1 MHELSLI
8 QSLVELVAYSAREN
22 GITRVTLVK
31 LVVGEY
37 HGALPGALQFAFSC
51 LTPDTPL
58 AGAELEIEI
67 KPVKLHCHSCGLVFS
82 PSGWSAVCPGCG
94 SSTPDVLQGRELFV
108 DYFEGDEREGEA
120 GESDSSPAAAAGQ

>member
-8 QSLVELVAYSAREN
+8 QSLVELVAGSALEN

-31 LVVGEY
+31 LMVGEY

-51 LTPDTPL
+51 LAPDTPL

-67 KPVKLHCHSCGLVFS
+67 IPVKLRCSSCGLVFS
-82 PSGWSAVCPGCG
+82 PAGWSAACPDCG
-94 SSTPDVLQGRELFV
+94 AAPPDVLQGRELFV
-108 DYFEGDEREGEA
+108 DYFEGDDGKGEA